1 MTPHTAALLVV
12 FGTATLTIGT
22 GAQAVTNLTDF
33 KGYVKAATEQVLT
46 AAGEGSKT
54 TKTLVRNPILAIILS
69 VAPGIQI
76 VFAAVSFFALRR
88 NLATLR
94 STNADDATQIVKLLL
109 AAISWSIIM
118 IGSALTLA
126 ATIGQLRLTPG

>member
-1 MTPHTAALLVV
+1 MAALLVV
-12 FGTATLTIGT
+12 FGTALLTIGT

-33 KGYVKAATEQVLT
+33 KGYVR
-46 AAGEGSKT
+46 AAGKLVIDAAGQGSKT
-54 TKTLVRNPILAIILS
+54 TKTLVANPVLAIILS
-69 VAPGIQI
+69 VVPGIQI

-94 STNADDATQIVKLLL
+94 STNANEAAQIVKLLL

-118 IGSALTLA
+118 IGLLSRWQQRS
-126 ATIGQLRLTPG
+126 GSWD